1 MEHTRDKAIRD
12 ITLQSEMEDVIK
24 RSRFCHVGMVNGEE
38 PYVLGFNFGYHDGVL
53 YLHCSKYGYK
63 LNVLA
68 KNNNICAAFDV
79 DHDFFARHENVACSW
94 RMRYRS
100 VLAWGKA
107 ESVDDYTEKEN
118 ALRII
123 MKQYTD
129 TDFTFNPPAVNNVHI
144 IKVKITRMTGR
155 KFEII

>member
-1 MEHTRDKAIRD
+1 MEHKRDNSIRD
-12 ITLQSEMEDVIK
+12 ITDRSEMEDVI
-24 RSRFCHVGMVNGEE
+24 RRARFCHIGMVDDNK

-63 LNVLA
+63 LGVLA

-100 VLAWGKA
+100 VLAWGQA
-107 ESVDDYTEKEN
+107 ENVEDYDEKVA
-118 ALRII
+118 ALKII
-123 MKQYTD
+123 MKHYTD
-129 TDFTFNPPAVNNVHI
+129 VDFSFNEPAVNNVHI
-144 IKVKITRMTGR
+144 IRVNIERMTGR